1 MRRLFLAWVLA
12 LAAAQP
18 AHGDAYAPAREIIAD
33 INRIVT
39 PNGVDETFITE
50 LGDARQVVNVRG
62 ANRENPILIYVH
74 GGPGSVEMPMA
85 WTFQRPWED
94 YFTVVQW
101 DQRGAGRSF
110 PLNDPAKVAPTLSLE
125 RYRDDAIELIELLR
139 RRYDKEKVFLLGHSF
154 GSAVGLAV
162 AVRRPDLLHAYIGM
176 GQLID
181 FRDNERVGLNWTMD
195 QARAEG
201 NAEAVRELEALRP
214 YPDSGPFTIEKADAW
229 RRWANRYGSLAGRR
243 ANADFY
249 FDATHLSPQY
259 TPADRRAWLAGSSFT
274 VQTLWP
280 RLADVS
286 FKDVRRLR
294 VPMILLQGQ
303 LDRTTPSSIVATWM
317 ERLSA
322 PAKVSVW
329 FEDSGHLPMIEEP
342 GRVFAA
348 LLEHVLPLAQ
358 GDASRPECSRPSR
371 AASVLDAKSV
381 VISAGEAEVS
391 CPPGG

>member
-1 MRRLFLAWVLA
+1 MRLLFLTWICV
-12 LAAAQP
+12 LAAAP
-18 AHGDAYAPAREIIAD
+18 AATAEPAPGDPYAPAREIIAD

-39 PNGVDETFITE
+39 PNGVDETFVAE
-50 LGDARQVVNVRG
+50 LGGVRQVVNVRG
-62 ANRENPILIYVH
+62 ADRDNPILIYVH

-110 PLNDPAKVAPTLSLE
+110 TLTDPDTIAPTLSLE

-139 RRYDKEKVFLLGHSF
+139 RRYGQEKVFLLGHSF

-181 FRDNERVGLNWTMD
+181 FRDNERVGIEWTMER
-195 QARAEG
+195 ARAEG
-201 NAEAVRELEALRP
+201 NVEAIRELEALRP

-229 RRWANRYGSLAGRR
+229 RKWANRYGSLAGRR
-243 ANADFY
+243 ADADFY

-259 TPADRRAWLAGSSFT
+259 TPADRQAWIAGSSFT
-274 VQTLWP
+274 VQMLWP
-280 RLADVS
+280 RLAGVS
-286 FKDVRRLR
+286 FKDVRQLR
-294 VPMILLQGQ
+294 VPMILLQGR
-303 LDRTTPSSIVATWM
+303 LDRTTPSSIVAAWM
-317 ERLSA
+317 EGLSA
-322 PAKVSVW
+322 PAKVTVW

-348 LLEHVLPLAQ
+348 LLEHVLPLA
-358 GDASRPECSRPSR
+358 RP
-371 AASVLDAKSV
+371 
-381 VISAGEAEVS
+381 
-391 CPPGG
+391 